1 MFDYPGPIVFA
12 IPVVAGFI
20 GWLTNWLAVKALL
33 YPVEFKGI
41 PPLLGWQGVMPR
53 NAEEMSLSFS
63 KLIREK
69 LIDIEQLFSELKH
82 DDNQELDK
90 LVEKVS
96 NQVIEEFS
104 TNIAPD
110 KWARARDKLREYI
123 NNLVRKNVREMI
135 QEMMDR
141 MGHEAQDI
149 IDIDGMMSTSMA
161 EDRALMGEILCEI
174 AAPEF
179 RFIEMSGLYFG
190 LLFGVIQMFV
200 WMFYPAYWVLPAAG
214 FVVGY
219 ATNWMAL
226 HLIFEPR
233 EPRKLGP
240 FTLQGV
246 FIKRQYEVA
255 VKFADVVCDKVL
267 NAKNMIRHMNQQP
280 ARAAIM
286 AIIDEQVDG
295 SMAMYEKDAMV
306 GMLVSK
312 EKLAEAKVDLKRRI
326 DRADLENDGPLQSF
340 ADQSP
345 RIREQ
350 IIISLRE
357 LDSAEFSGVLRPV
370 FQKDEWKLLLAGG
383 VIGVVIGALQYVWLF
398 DGSFY

>member
-1 MFDYPGPIVFA
+1 MLDNFSPLVLA
-12 IPVVAGFI
+12 IPFVAAFI

-33 YPVEFKGI
+33 YPVEFIGI
-41 PPLLGWQGVMPR
+41 PPLLGWQGVMPK

-69 LIDIEQLFSELKH
+69 LIDIELLFAELKH
-82 DDNQELDK
+82 DDNEELDK
-90 LVEKVS
+90 LVEKVTH
-96 NQVIEEFS
+96 QVIEEFS
-104 TNIAPD
+104 TKLAPD
-110 KWARARDKLREYI
+110 KWARAREKLREYI

-135 QEMMDR
+135 EEMMDR
-141 MGHEAQDI
+141 MGREAENI
-149 IDIDGMMSTSMA
+149 IDIDAMMTNSMIQ
-161 EDRALMGEILCEI
+161 DRALMGDILCEI

-190 LLFGVIQMFV
+190 FLFGLIQMFV
-200 WMFYPAYWVLPAAG
+200 WMAYPAYWVLPTAG

-226 HLIFEPR
+226 NLIFEPR
-233 EPRKLGP
+233 EPTKIGP
-240 FTLQGV
+240 FTIQGV

-267 NAKNMIRHMNQQP
+267 NAKNMIRHMSQQP
-280 ARAAIM
+280 ARASIM

-306 GMLVSK
+306 GMLISK
-312 EKLAEAKVDLKRRI
+312 EKLAEARADLRQRI
-326 DRADLENDGPLQSF
+326 HNADLENDGPLHSF
-340 ADQSP
+340 AGQSH

-350 IIISLRE
+350 IIISLRN
-357 LDSAEFSGVLRPV
+357 LDSAEFAGVLRPV
-370 FQKDEWKLLLAGG
+370 FQKDEWKLLLVGG
-383 VIGVVIGALQYVWLF
+383 AIGVSIGALQYIYLF
-398 DGSFY
+398 SGA